1 MHRFARARCVWT
13 GWMVLAMAAGCSSVK
28 HRDDPDGGDVD
39 AAPLPDG
46 PVPEVDGAPLDS
58 GPTAWFVNAA
68 TGDDVANDGKS
79 AATPFLT
86 ITRALAA
93 ATSGEDVL
101 VAAGTYDASLGETF
115 PITIPDG
122 VILRGDEDNKG
133 AGVIVAGGSPSEFIG
148 TVIAA
153 GSGSVVAG
161 LTISAVPSGADN
173 TMGLDITV
181 SNVTVQNCTITDGAA
196 NAIYIRNGSTGHVIR
211 GNVLLRNNEGI
222 GFIGGGEGSLVEG
235 NLIRDNV
242 FGVEYDSAGG
252 DLGGGNA
259 GSTGGNIIACN
270 TSNDLWSNQAITI
283 TAIGCAWDHAPPS
296 GNDVFNGGGA
306 TIDLSDATVALDP
319 CL

>member
-13 GWMVLAMAAGCSSVK
+13 GWTVLAMAAGCGSVK

-39 AAPLPDG
+39 GAPLPDG
-46 PVPEVDGAPLDS
+46 PVAGDGAPIDG
-58 GPTAWFVNAA
+58 GPTTWFVNAA

-86 ITRALAA
+86 ITRALSG
-93 ATSGEDVL
+93 ATSGDDVL

-122 VILRGDEDNKG
+122 VILRGDEENKG
-133 AGVIVAGGSPSEFIG
+133 AGVIVAGGSPSGLG

-161 LTISAVPSGADN
+161 LTVSAVPSGADS
-173 TMGLDITV
+173 TMGLDITA
-181 SNVTVQNCTITDGAA
+181 SNVTVQNCTIADGPNSAL
-196 NAIYIRNGSTGHVIR
+196 YIQNGSTGHVIR
-211 GNVLLRNNEGI
+211 GNVLVRNSLGL

-259 GSTGGNIIACN
+259 GSTGGNVIACN

-296 GNDVFNGGGA
+296 GNDIYNGGGA
-306 TIDLSDATVALDP
+306 TIDLTDATVALDP